1 MIHEQQSAGDSDNPA
16 TYSLRTLFLVVTCFA
31 IACAAFR
38 IAGGADTGIIVAFMF
53 VSGFL
58 TVWYFATGRRLA
70 AGRLLLL
77 TVTTLLIGI
86 LLLPRVSSGPASPRE
101 QCSNNLKQIGLAIE
115 AYRQKYGSLPPA
127 FVADAHGKPL
137 YSWRV
142 LISPELDQQ
151 ALYDAFHLGEPW
163 NSPHNS
169 KISQAHWA
177 VWLCPSDNVVL
188 SHTSYLAV
196 VGPNTAWPGAKTRKL
211 ADFADPSKMI
221 LVVEVA
227 NSGINWAEPRDLY
240 VGQMAAGVNP
250 KSGQGVSSG
259 HSGGA
264 EALFADGH
272 IEFIPDDIDP
282 KKLAEMFEICPPA
295 SSAK

>member
-1 MIHEQQSAGDSDNPA
+1 MIHEQQSAGDSDNPV

-38 IAGGADTGIIVAFMF
+38 IAGDAETGIALAFLF
-53 VSGFL
+53 VGGFL
-58 TVWYFATGRRLA
+58 SLWFIATGRRLA
-70 AGRLLLL
+70 AGRLLLF
-77 TVTTLLIGI
+77 TVTMPFIGMLLM
-86 LLLPRVSSGPASPRE
+86 PHSRSRPASPQA
-101 QCSNNLKQIGLAIE
+101 QCSNNLRQIGMAID
-115 AYRQKYGSLPPA
+115 AYCQKYGSLPPA

-137 YSWRV
+137 YSWRL
-142 LISPELDQQ
+142 LISPELDHK
-151 ALYDAFHLGEPW
+151 AFYDLFHLDEPW
-163 NSPHNS
+163 NGPHNA
-169 KISQAHWA
+169 KISQAHWDI
-177 VWLCPSDNVVL
+177 WLCPSDNVIL
-188 SHTSYLAV
+188 THTSYVAV

-211 ADFADPSKMI
+211 ADFADPSKTI

-250 KSGQGVSSG
+250 KSGQGISSG

-282 KKLAEMFEICPPA
+282 KKLSEMFEVSPPVN
-295 SSAK
+295 SAK